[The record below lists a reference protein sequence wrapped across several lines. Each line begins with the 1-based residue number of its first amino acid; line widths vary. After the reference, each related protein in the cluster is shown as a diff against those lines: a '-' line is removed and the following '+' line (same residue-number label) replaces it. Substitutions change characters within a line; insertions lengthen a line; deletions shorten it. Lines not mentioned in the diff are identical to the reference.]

1 MCTLTHYVTLGVI
14 NLCHLVA
21 YTIIFLFRQAT
32 AIWFAY
38 KKLFCKDVFWY
49 VNIWAYILVNTRE
62 VYTLTNVF
70 PPCVLAN
77 HFYLIRFNQRHKKF
91 FINSKWKFLGK
102 SKKKIFFFFLSN
114 TTLHLYLMISFVL
127 YFFFWT

>member
-1 MCTLTHYVTLGVI
+1 MCTLMHYVTLGVI

-49 VNIWAYILVNTRE
+49 VNIWAYILGKYKRSIYFNKCFP
-62 VYTLTNVF
+62 TLCTCKSF
-70 PPCVLAN
+70 LS
-77 HFYLIRFNQRHKKF
+77 HSLQSKTEKF

-102 SKKKIFFFFLSN
+102 SKIFFFLFFAKHYTSSLSN
-114 TTLHLYLMISFVL
+114 DIICFI
-127 YFFFWT
+127 FFFWT